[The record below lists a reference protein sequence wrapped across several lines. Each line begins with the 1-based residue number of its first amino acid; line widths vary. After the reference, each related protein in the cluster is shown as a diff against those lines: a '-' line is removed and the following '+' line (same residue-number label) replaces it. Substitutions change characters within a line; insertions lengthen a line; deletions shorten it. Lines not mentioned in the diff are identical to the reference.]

1 MLAAFELQQLPL
13 NAWIINYLGRFSCLL
28 HTFLSTLEQRV
39 LAPSDF
45 LLQTLLRT
53 WEQTFLAPMGFL
65 LQTLWISSELLGF
78 LLQTLR
84 ITSEQS
90 VFARL
95 FGRETFAGSSI
106 AVEEDALECTTSEIH
121 DSTDQMT
128 SSKHPNKHLQVHNY
142 KSRQLITRS
151 CSSTTCIM
159 VSLN

>member
-1 MLAAFELQQLPL
+1 MSLSWVLH
-13 NAWIINYLGRFSCLL
+13 YLGRCSCLL

-39 LAPSDF
+39 LAPPGF
-45 LLQTLLRT
+45 LLQTFLRT
-53 WEQTFLAPMGFL
+53 WKQTFLAPMGFL
-65 LQTLWISSELLGF
+65 LQTLGVTSELLGF

-90 VFARL
+90 VFACL

-128 SSKHPNKHLQVHNY
+128 STKHPIQHLQANNY
-142 KSRQLITRS
+142 KSRQLITCS
-151 CSSTTCIM
+151 CSSTTCII

>member
-1 MLAAFELQQLPL
+1 MSSS
-13 NAWIINYLGRFSCLL
+13 WVINYLGCFSCLL

-39 LAPSDF
+39 LAPSGF

-53 WEQTFLAPMGFL
+53 WKQTFLAPMGFL
-65 LQTLWISSELLGF
+65 LQTLWITSELLGF

-106 AVEEDALECTTSEIH
+106 AVDEDALECTQHQKSMIVQIKWLLLNIQL
-121 DSTDQMT
+121 SI
-128 SSKHPNKHLQVHNY
+128 Y
-142 KSRQLITRS
+142 KPIITNQDKLITCS
-151 CSSTTCIM
+151 CSSTTCII